1 MSKTIRLIYPQWHG
15 GVISNWIPELSEE
28 DSSRGYF
35 LGAQLL
41 NMLASKNASQE
52 TFEVPISMDI
62 SSREIK
68 NGIMD
73 YDFILNQSKEALK
86 ILEKNNPDKIIVF
99 GGECSVSVIPFTF
112 LNKKYN
118 NDIAIIWIDAHPDIT
133 LPNDSYTGYHAM
145 ALTACMGEGD
155 KKIMSILPS
164 KIDSSKILLVGIRDW
179 EREEIKLR
187 QQKYGI
193 KHLTPEE
200 VAENSDKIIKWL
212 KECGASKVLI
222 HFDLDVLEPKELI
235 AAVGV
240 VENGMKIK
248 EVIRVINDIAKEKE
262 IVGLT
267 IAEHMPRV
275 EIMMKNILDAL
286 PLIKLNK

>member
-1 MSKTIRLIYPQWHG
+1 MSKTIRLIYPQWQG

-52 TFEVPISMDI
+52 TFEVTISMDI
-62 SSREIK
+62 SKREIK

-133 LPNDSYTGYHAM
+133 LPNDSYSGYHAM

-155 KKIMSILPS
+155 KNIMSALPS
-164 KIDSSKILLVGIRDW
+164 KIDASKILLVGIRDW

-248 EVIRVINDIAKEKE
+248 EVVRVINDIAKEKE

-267 IAEHMPRV
+267 IAEHIPRV
-275 EIMMKNILDAL
+275 EIMIKNILDRL
-286 PLIKLNK
+286 PLIN

>member
-1 MSKTIRLIYPQWHG
+1 MSKTIRLIYPQWQG
-15 GVISNWIPELSEE
+15 GVISQWIPELSEE

-62 SSREIK
+62 SKREIK
-68 NGIMD
+68 NGMMD

-86 ILEKNNPDKIIVF
+86 ILEENNPDKIIVF

-133 LPNDSYTGYHAM
+133 LPNDSYSGYHAM

-155 KKIMSILPS
+155 KNIISALPG
-164 KIDSSKILLVGIRDW
+164 KIDASKILLVGIRDW

-193 KHLTPEE
+193 KHLTPKE
-200 VAENSDKIIKWL
+200 VSKNSDLIIKWL

-248 EVIRVINDIAKEKE
+248 EVVRVINDIANKKE

-267 IAEHMPRV
+267 IAEHIPRV
-275 EIMMKNILDAL
+275 EIMIKNILDRL
-286 PLIKLNK
+286 PLIN

>member
-62 SSREIK
+62 SKREIK
-68 NGIMD
+68 SGIMD

-86 ILEKNNPDKIIVF
+86 ILEENNPDKIIVF

-133 LPNDSYTGYHAM
+133 LPNDSYSGYHAM
-145 ALTACMGEGD
+145 AVAACMGEGD

-267 IAEHMPRV
+267 IAEHIPRV
-275 EIMMKNILDAL
+275 EIMIKNILDRL
-286 PLIKLNK
+286 PLIN

>member
-1 MSKTIRLIYPQWHG
+1 MSKTIRLIYPQWQG
-15 GVISNWIPELSEE
+15 GIISQWIPELSEE

-62 SSREIK
+62 SKREIK
-68 NGIMD
+68 SGIMD

-86 ILEKNNPDKIIVF
+86 ILEENNPDKIIVF

-133 LPNDSYTGYHAM
+133 LPNDSYSGYHAM

-193 KHLTPEE
+193 KHLTPKE
-200 VAENSDKIIKWL
+200 VSKNSDLIIKWL

-267 IAEHMPRV
+267 IAEHIPRV
-275 EIMMKNILDAL
+275 EIMIKNILDRL
-286 PLIKLNK
+286 PLIN

>member
-1 MSKTIRLIYPQWHG
+1 MQKTIRLIYPQWQG
-15 GVISNWIPELSEE
+15 GIISHWINELSAE
-28 DSSRGYF
+28 DSSRGYY
-35 LGAQLL
+35 LGARLL
-41 NMLASKNASQE
+41 NMLAKKNDSHE

-62 SSREIK
+62 SKREIK

-73 YDFILNQSKEALK
+73 YDFIVEQNREALN
-86 ILEKNNPDKIIVF
+86 IIEKNNPDKIIVF

-112 LNKKYN
+112 LNKKYK
-118 NDIAIIWIDAHPDIT
+118 DDVALIWIDAHPDIT
-133 LPNDSYTGYHAM
+133 LPNEAYAGYHAM
-145 ALTACMGEGD
+145 AVTACMGKGD
-155 KKIMSILPS
+155 EKMISDFPS
-164 KIDSSKILLVGIRDW
+164 KFDASKILMIGIRDW

-187 QQKYGI
+187 QKEYGI
-193 KHLTPEE
+193 EYFMPEE
-200 VAENSDKIIKWL
+200 VSENSDLIIKWL
-212 KECGASKVLI
+212 NKCGASKVVV
-222 HFDLDVLEPKELI
+222 HFDLDVLDPKEII

-275 EIMMKNILDAL
+275 EIMMKNILNDL
-286 PLIKLNK
+286 PLIC

>member
-1 MSKTIRLIYPQWHG
+1 MQKTIRLIYPQWQG
-15 GVISNWIPELSEE
+15 GIISHWINELSAE
-28 DSSRGYF
+28 DSSRGYY
-35 LGAQLL
+35 LGARLL
-41 NMLASKNASQE
+41 SMLAKKNDSHE

-62 SSREIK
+62 SKREIK

-73 YDFILNQSKEALK
+73 YDFIAEQNRAALN
-86 ILEKNNPDKIIVF
+86 IIEKNSPDKIIVF

-112 LNKKYN
+112 LNKKYK
-118 NDIAIIWIDAHPDIT
+118 DDVALIWIDAHPDIT
-133 LPNDSYTGYHAM
+133 LPNEAYAGYHAM
-145 ALTACMGEGD
+145 AVTACMGKGD
-155 KKIMSILPS
+155 EKMISDFPS
-164 KIDSSKILLVGIRDW
+164 KFDASKILMIGIRDW

-187 QQKYGI
+187 QKEYGI
-193 KHLTPEE
+193 EYFMPEE
-200 VAENSDKIIKWL
+200 VSENSDLIIKWL
-212 KECGASKVLI
+212 NKCGASKVVV
-222 HFDLDVLEPKELI
+222 HFDLDVLDPKEII

-275 EIMMKNILDAL
+275 EIMMKNILNDL
-286 PLIKLNK
+286 PLIC

>member
-1 MSKTIRLIYPQWHG
+1 MSKTIRLIYPQWQG
-15 GVISNWIPELSEE
+15 GVISNWISELSEE

-62 SSREIK
+62 SKREIK

-133 LPNDSYTGYHAM
+133 LPNDSYSGYHAM

-155 KKIMSILPS
+155 KNIMSALPS
-164 KIDSSKILLVGIRDW
+164 KIDASKILLVGIRDW

-193 KHLTPEE
+193 KHLTPKE

-267 IAEHMPRV
+267 IAEHIPRV
-275 EIMMKNILDAL
+275 EIMIKNILDRL
-286 PLIKLNK
+286 PLIN

>member
-1 MSKTIRLIYPQWHG
+1 MSKTIRLIYPQWQG
-15 GVISNWIPELSEE
+15 GIISQWIPELSAE
-28 DSSRGYF
+28 DSSRGYY
-35 LGAQLL
+35 LGSQLL
-41 NMLASKNASQE
+41 NMLAPKNDSQE

-68 NGIMD
+68 NGMMD
-73 YDFILNQSKEALK
+73 YHFILNQTKEALN

-99 GGECSVSVIPFTF
+99 GGECSVSVVPFTF
-112 LNKKYN
+112 LNKKYD
-118 NDIAIIWIDAHPDIT
+118 NDLALIWIDAHPDIT
-133 LPNDSYTGYHAM
+133 LPNDSYAGYHAM
-145 ALTACMGEGD
+145 AVTACMGEGD

-200 VAENSDKIIKWL
+200 VADSSDLIIKWL
-212 KECGASKVLI
+212 KECGASKAVI

-248 EVIRVINDIAKEKE
+248 EVVRVINDIAKEKE

-275 EIMMKNILDAL
+275 EIMMKNILDSL
-286 PLIKLNK
+286 PLIK